1 MFPVL
6 LKIGSFTLHTYGVLL
21 ASGFFIALM
30 VARREALRAGM
41 DPTLVMDLAFYVL
54 IAALIGSRLFYVLT
68 DLGEFR
74 ENPMDAVRFW
84 RGGLVF
90 YGGLILAFTAGL
102 WYVRKH
108 RLKFGRMADLIAPSI
123 AIGQAVGRLG
133 CFAAG

>member
-6 LKIGSFTLHTYGVLL
+6 LKIDSFTLHTYGVLL
-21 ASGFFIALM
+21 ASGFFIALIL
-30 VARREALRAGM
+30 ARREARRAGI
-41 DPTLVMDLAFYVL
+41 DPTLVMDLAFYL
-54 IAALIGSRLFYVLT
+54 LLAALIGSRLFYVLT
-68 DLGEFR
+68 HLGEFR
-74 ENPMDAVRFW
+74 ESPMDAVRFW

-90 YGGLILAFTAGL
+90 YGGLILAFAVGL

-108 RLKFGRMADLIAPSI
+108 RLNFGGMADLMAPSI